1 MAWTERST
9 SCRAVELIKIKIAI
23 PTVQSTRARILT
35 DGAGISAFVPRCIL
49 IPGRIH
55 IGVLGDPQSAV
66 MTFSDLSDL
75 IVTGCRRIDHRRNAG
90 SCNNLKDHLLE
101 IGLITPCRILVKF
114 PDQADH
120 HLADPVKDRVNVE
133 VCFGDCIAAG
143 NIMVDAN
150 SLTER
155 HSLFDRSDTI
165 RVGVTGTLRRLDDG
179 EITRNLRKIKTS
191 LITGNINTIQ
201 CHEYSFH
208 PLLPVSARRRAFI
221 SLYIFETSDFDI
233 FFFGE
238 FLTPNISISVIRRLR
253 CHVSHGC
260 AGIPAENIQ

>member
-1 MAWTERST
+1 
-9 SCRAVELIKIKIAI
+9 
-23 PTVQSTRARILT
+23 
-35 DGAGISAFVPRCIL
+35 
-49 IPGRIH
+49 
-55 IGVLGDPQSAV
+55 

-75 IVTGCRRIDHRRNAG
+75 IVTGCRRIDHRRNTG
-90 SCNNLKDHLLE
+90 SCDNLIDYLLE
-101 IGLITPCRILVKF
+101 IGLIAPCRILVEF
-114 PDQADH
+114 PVKTDH
-120 HLADPVKDRVNVE
+120 HLADPVKDRINE
-133 VCFGDCIAAG
+133 EICFGDCIAAG
-143 NIMVDAN
+143 NIMIDAN

-155 HSLFDRSDTI
+155 HGLFNRSDTI
-165 RVGVTGTLRRLDDG
+165 RVGVTGTLSRLDDG

-191 LITGNINTIQ
+191 LIAGNINTIQ

-208 PLLPVSARRRAFI
+208 PLLPVSTRRRAFI